1 MFVVNEDLSIYA
13 TRGDIVCLNVS
24 ATDDR
29 TGEPYEFQPGDIV
42 QMKIYVKK
50 NAEEV
55 VLQKDFPVPAKTN
68 TVGVFLTEQDTRI
81 GEVISK
87 PVDYWYEVTL
97 NPYTNPQTFIG
108 YDEDGAKIFKL
119 FPEGNEVEDDS
130 EDIEPEDIPVV
141 DEDLSLLSSRPVEN
155 KAIARAI
162 TLVKNDMAL
171 MDSRLTGKIKEN
183 KKNGEAVAEELAVER
198 ARIDNLVAGGTAD
211 DAEVVDIRV
220 GADGKTYASAGTSV
234 REQFGN
240 VHSIIDGMDEF
251 FALNPLVNNVNKY
264 NKDDRRNKEN
274 VFVNLGGYVEATG
287 YGVTHPIYV
296 KRGCTYKMPFA
307 DSMGENATV
316 IYTDMNGAFVS
327 SATGKRDG
335 EYIVFT
341 PLKSGYVAF
350 NLGNASGTKESFM
363 VCIADEYPEEYVPF
377 INPFIAYADNPLL
390 NKTISFNGDS
400 ICAGAGFEG
409 GYGKI
414 IAKNNNMAYENVAV
428 GGGTITAETYV
439 GETKRHWVCRTVENM
454 NADADYAIFEG
465 GVNDAALNIP
475 LGALSAGYSD
485 ELDETTY
492 IGAFESML
500 KQAVI
505 RFAGK
510 KIGYIAVHKMISTYD
525 SRYKENSYYYAAKEC
540 CEKWGVPFLDLNTQT
555 PRFIS
560 FATLANSFTHNGDGW
575 HPNEAGYMAYYVPKI
590 EAWLKTL

>member
-1 MFVVNEDLSIYA
+1 MFVVNDDLSIYA

-24 ATDDR
+24 ATDDS
-29 TGEPYEFQPGDIV
+29 TGGDYEFQPGDIV
-42 QMKIYVKK
+42 RMKIFGKK
-50 NAEEV
+50 DAESIY
-55 VLQKDFPVPAKTN
+55 LSKDFPVVAKTYS
-68 TVGVFLTEQDTRI
+68 VGVMLTEQDTKI

-87 PVDYWYEVTL
+87 PTDYWYEIEL
-97 NPYTNPQTFIG
+97 NPYTNPQTIVG

-119 FPEGNEVEDDS
+119 FPEGKDLVDEPTD
-130 EDIEPEDIPVV
+130 PEDIPVV
-141 DEDLSLLSSRPVEN
+141 DTDLDLTSSRPVEN
-155 KAIARAI
+155 KAIARAV
-162 TLVKNDMAL
+162 TLLKNDLETVDA
-171 MDSRLTGKIKEN
+171 RLTGKIKEN
-183 KKNGEAVAEELAVER
+183 KTSAKELNEALLVER
-198 ARIDNLVAGGTAD
+198 ARIDNLLSSATAD
-211 DAEVVDIRV
+211 DSEVVDIRV
-220 GADGKTYASAGTSV
+220 GADGETYASAGTAV

-240 VHSIIDGMDEF
+240 MHSIIDGIDEF

-307 DSMGENATV
+307 DSMGENTAV
-316 IYTDMNGAFVS
+316 IYTDINGAFIS
-327 SATGKRDG
+327 SANGELDG

-341 PLKSGYVAF
+341 PTKSGYVAF

-363 VCIADEYPEEYVPF
+363 VCIADEYTEEYVPF

-414 IAKNNNMAYENVAV
+414 IATNNNMVYENVAV

-439 GETKRHWVCRTVENM
+439 GETERHWVCRTVENM

-475 LGALSAGYSD
+475 LGTLSAGYSD

>member
-1 MFVVNEDLSIYA
+1 MFVVNDDLSIYA

-24 ATDDR
+24 AMDDS
-29 TGEPYEFQPGDIV
+29 TGTQYEFQPGDIV
-42 QMKIYVKK
+42 RMKIFGKK
-50 NAEEV
+50 DAESIY
-55 VLQKDFPVPAKTN
+55 LSKDFPVVAKTYA
-68 TVGVFLTEQDTRI
+68 VGVLLTEEDTKI
-81 GEVISK
+81 GDVISK
-87 PVDYWYEVTL
+87 PTDYWYEIEL
-97 NPYTNPQTFIG
+97 NPYTNPQTIVG
-108 YDEDGAKIFKL
+108 YDEDGAKVFKL
-119 FPEGNEVEDDS
+119 FPEGKDLVDEPTD
-130 EDIEPEDIPVV
+130 PEDIPVV
-141 DEDLSLLSSRPVEN
+141 DTDLDLTSSRPVEN
-155 KAIARAI
+155 RAIARAV
-162 TLVKNDMAL
+162 TLLKNDL
-171 MDSRLTGKIKEN
+171 ETVDDRLTGKIKEN
-183 KKNGEAVAEELAVER
+183 KTANKELNEALLVER
-198 ARIDNLVAGGTAD
+198 ARIDNLLSGATAEGS
-211 DAEVVDIRV
+211 EVVDIRV
-220 GADGKTYASAGTSV
+220 GADGKTYASAGTAV

-240 VHSIIDGMDEF
+240 MHSIIDGIDEF

-296 KRGCTYKMPFA
+296 KSGCTYKMPFA

-316 IYTDMNGAFVS
+316 IYTDIDGTFVS
-327 SATGKRDG
+327 SATGELDG

-363 VCIADEYPEEYVPF
+363 VCIADEYPKEYVPF

-414 IAKNNNMAYENVAV
+414 IAKNNNMVYENVAV

-475 LGALSAGYSD
+475 LGTLSAGYSD

-500 KQAVI
+500 KQAVV

-525 SRYKENSYYYAAKEC
+525 SRHKESSYYYAAKEC